1 MDYANYLKTYQEI
14 PYKIFKNY
22 LKNNNFFHA
31 YLLSG
36 PTGTPL
42 LEIAKYLVK
51 CLLSSTGDYLYE
63 ENIISK
69 RIDDGNYMDFILID
83 GKKDQIKIDNIR
95 DLETKFSQSATES
108 LGIKV
113 YIINMVENMAPDAT
127 NALLKF
133 LEEPDQNTFAFLTTE
148 NEYRVLPTILS
159 RTEIIHFSPLDQN
172 KLIEECLSLSIDK
185 KNAEILSFFY
195 NDAETIKKETENE
208 DYLEALNYLD
218 TFIKYI
224 PNKVELRVYTE
235 TQIIKKLKT
244 KQSIRFFLDLLVVLF
259 KESLR
264 FSLNENL
271 IMKESLEYIK
281 LIVENVINIDDAILK
296 LMNYRN
302 ELNYNL
308 NTSLMFINLIEEI
321 FGA

>member
-42 LEIAKYLVK
+42 LDIAKYLVK
-51 CLLSSTGDYLYE
+51 CLLSQNGDYLYE
-63 ENIISK
+63 NNVIST
-69 RIDDGNYMDFILID
+69 RIDSGNYLDFVLID
-83 GKKDQIKIDNIR
+83 GKKDQIKIDDIR
-95 DLETKFSQSATES
+95 NLEKKFSQTATEA

-133 LEEPDQNTFAFLTTE
+133 LEEPDNNTYAFLTTE

-172 KLIEECLSLSIDK
+172 QLIEDCLKLQIDK

-195 NDAETIKKETENE
+195 NDAETIKNETTNE
-208 DYLEALNYLD
+208 DYIEALNYLEN
-218 TFIKYI
+218 FINNI
-224 PNKVELRVYTE
+224 GNKVELRVYTE
-235 TQIIKKLKT
+235 TQLIKKLKS
-244 KQSIRFFLDLLVVLF
+244 KQSIRFFIDLLIVLF
-259 KESLR
+259 KEALR

-281 LIVENVINIDDAILK
+281 LIVENVIKIDDAILK